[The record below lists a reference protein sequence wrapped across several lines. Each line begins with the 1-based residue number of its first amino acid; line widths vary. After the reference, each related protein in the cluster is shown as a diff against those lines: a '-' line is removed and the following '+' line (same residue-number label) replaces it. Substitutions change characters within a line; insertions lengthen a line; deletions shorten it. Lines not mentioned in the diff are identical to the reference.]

1 MVVFCLK
8 PREKVKIN
16 LLSLTVSGEHDEG
29 GSSAENPG
37 GQDQPEAH
45 SMTAEELE
53 NFASSAD
60 EALKLY
66 DVNDDGYIS
75 YKEFLDKMLPENQK
89 KET

>member
-1 MVVFCLK
+1 MS
-8 PREKVKIN
+8 P
-16 LLSLTVSGEHDEG
+16 LSLTVSGEHDGEG
-29 GSSAENPG
+29 GSAENPG

-45 SMTAEELE
+45 SMSAEELE

-75 YKEFLDKMLPENQK
+75 YKEFLDKMLPENQN